1 MNLHITVSPDSRV
14 MVRRARA
21 TGGRKI
27 APNSNQVVMEYFPGE
42 NPMTSYSITFFC
54 KDIVSADRLVDALKE
69 IRK

>member
-14 MVRRARA
+14 MVRRA
-21 TGGRKI
+21 
-27 APNSNQVVMEYFPGE
+27 PNSNHSAEPYVVMEYFPGE

>member
-14 MVRRARA
+14 MVRRA
-21 TGGRKI
+21 
-27 APNSNQVVMEYFPGE
+27 PNSNQVVMEYFPGE
-42 NPMTSYSITFFC
+42 NPTTSYSITFFC